1 MLAVGIGAGI
11 ATGLGGS
18 WINAPAVGW
27 IAAAVLYVTWVWAVV
42 HRLDPAAT
50 RAHATREDPGRAVFD
65 VLTILA
71 TVASFGGVALVL
83 VGAGSV
89 PGLQRAAVLALA
101 VASVVSSW
109 VLVHALFMLRYAA
122 LYFREG
128 GGISFGGTTEPPG
141 YGDFAYVAFTVGM
154 TFQVSDTAL
163 TSRTI
168 RAMALRHALLSYL
181 FGAVVLAVIINLVGG
196 LAAG

>member
-1 MLAVGIGAGI
+1 MIVVGIAAGVV
-11 ATGLGGS
+11 TGLGGS

-27 IAAAVLYVTWVWAVV
+27 IAAAVFYVAWVWVVV

-65 VLTILA
+65 VLTMLA
-71 TVASFGGVALVL
+71 TIASFGGVGLVL
-83 VGAGSV
+83 LGAGSES
-89 PGLQRAAVLALA
+89 GLQRAAVLALA

-109 VLVHALFMLRYAA
+109 VLVHALFMLRYAG

-128 GGISFGGTTEPPG
+128 GGISFGGADDDPD

-168 RAMALRHALLSYL
+168 RSMAMRHALLSYL
-181 FGAVVLAVIINLVGG
+181 FGAVVLAAIINLVGG